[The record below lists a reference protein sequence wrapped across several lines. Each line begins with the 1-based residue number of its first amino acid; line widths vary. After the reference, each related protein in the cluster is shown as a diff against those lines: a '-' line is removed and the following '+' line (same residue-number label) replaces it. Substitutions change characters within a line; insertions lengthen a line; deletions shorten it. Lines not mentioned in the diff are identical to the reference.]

1 MVCHLTIQVFVSK
14 QLFQAQV
21 GTISA
26 VEVTLEKQNG

>member
-1 MVCHLTIQVFVSK
+1 MACHLTIPVFVPK
-14 QLFQAQV
+14 LLFQAQA